1 MFKLVAAAFLGAS
14 SVLAS
19 NVPVF
24 SANDDYDEVNLNIRL
39 LAAHNAT
46 DSKKAYKVQGS
57 FKASFTFPEGTTAAT
72 LNEDTAFKSGLETAI
87 SGAIDGVDASM
98 TKVDKIEDAS
108 AAAAATRRLAAHATV
123 TLALKVLYT
132 ITFATAEAATA
143 AAALIDTSAN
153 SSFMSALTTGL
164 TAAATA
170 AGATFDTASL
180 TAEAPTVV
188 TPAPAAG
195 STAAT
200 EAPAAAAPAP
210 AAASSSDATM
220 LKANMAVAAVAA
232 LVASIFA

>member
-1 MFKLVAAAFLGAS
+1 MFKLLAAAFLGAS

-39 LAAHNAT
+39 LAAHNVT
-46 DSKKAYKVQGS
+46 DPKKAYKVQGS

-108 AAAAATRRLAAHATV
+108 AARQLEEARRLATV
-123 TLALKVLYT
+123 TLVLKVLYT
-132 ITFATAEAATA
+132 ITFATADAATA
-143 AAALIDTSAN
+143 AAALIDTSAS

-164 TAAATA
+164 AVAATA
-170 AGATFDTASL
+170 AGATFDATSL

-188 TPAPAAG
+188 TPAPEAG
-195 STAAT
+195 SSAAT